1 MTFDI
6 FLAKHFLFLTKHFTQ
21 EDLCCI
27 IIDRIKGTAVGGTCS
42 DVLRFT
48 RRKERLSMR
57 VITGTA
63 RGRRLKTLEGSDV
76 RPTTDRVKEA
86 IFSVIQFDLEGRR
99 LLDLFAGS
107 GQMGIEALSRGAK
120 EVVFVD
126 SAAAAVGVVRENLKN
141 CGLQK
146 AAVVV
151 QGDALAYLHPRA
163 GRAEFDIAFLDPPYG
178 KGILQSVLP
187 AVASVMK
194 PTGVIICESP
204 MEETLPPQTGMFAI
218 DREYRYGK
226 IKVTFYRTAD
236 TSADRNAD

>member
-1 MTFDI
+1 
-6 FLAKHFLFLTKHFTQ
+6 
-21 EDLCCI
+21 
-27 IIDRIKGTAVGGTCS
+27 
-42 DVLRFT
+42 
-48 RRKERLSMR
+48 MR
-57 VITGTA
+57 AITGTA

-120 EVVFVD
+120 EAVFVD
-126 SAAAAVGVVRENLKN
+126 SAAASVAVVRENLKT

-151 QGDALAYLHPRA
+151 QGDALAYLRPRA

-178 KGILQSVLP
+178 KGVLQSVLP
-187 AVASVMK
+187 DVASVMK
-194 PTGVIICESP
+194 PIGVIICECP
-204 MEETLPPQTGMFAI
+204 TDEALPPQIGAFAI

-226 IKVTFYRTAD
+226 IKVTFYRAVD
-236 TSADRNAD
+236 TSADQNVD